1 MTYIADW
8 ILLTEDTVLTGD
20 MSLIAA
26 HDAAEP
32 EGKSPV
38 RAPRFRELTPE
49 QSTTILARHH
59 VGRIAYAFHDRVG
72 IEPIHYVYDKG
83 FLYGRTSHG
92 SKLTA
97 IAHQPRVAFEVDEVE
112 GLFDWRSVEVTGTFY
127 QAAEDGSATERAA
140 WRHAIEL
147 LSRLVPGTMSESDP
161 VAFRTVVFRIHVD
174 EITGREAS
182 S

>member
-1 MTYIADW
+1 
-8 ILLTEDTVLTGD
+8 
-20 MSLIAA
+20 
-26 HDAAEP
+26 
-32 EGKSPV
+32 V
-38 RAPRFRELTPE
+38 RAPRFRELTLE

-59 VGRIAYAFHDRVG
+59 VGRIAYAFHDGVG

-92 SKLTA
+92 AKLTA
-97 IAHQPRVAFEVDEVE
+97 LAHQPRVAFEVDEVE

-127 QAAEDGSATERAA
+127 EADKDGSASERAA
-140 WRHAIEL
+140 WQHAIEL
-147 LSRLVPGTMSESDP
+147 LSRLVPGTMRESDP
-161 VAFRTVVFRIHVD
+161 VGFRTVVFRIHVD